1 MNLEQTTRLVLAAVD
16 LQDLGAL
23 EVAGR
28 ERAVAIA
35 VVASLPAT
43 EDLRA
48 AAEASFQ
55 AGEEA
60 KHAIRL
66 IKQRI
71 RKESRRLD
79 HIETG
84 FLRALQPAASHRVDC
99 TL

>member
-1 MNLEQTTRLVLAAVD
+1 MNLEQTTRMVLAAAD

-28 ERAVAIA
+28 ERAPAISA
-35 VVASLPAT
+35 LASFPAT
-43 EDLRA
+43 EILREA
-48 AAEASFQ
+48 AAASFQ

-60 KHAIRL
+60 KRAIRL
-66 IKQRI
+66 IRQRL
-71 RKESRRLD
+71 RKESRRLE

-99 TL
+99 KG